1 MLIFEH
7 SYYLYLLFLLIPI
20 ILLYYSYLQWRKKA
34 INRVGDSRL
43 VTQLMKNY
51 SPKRQNQQ
59 FGLFSLAYIL
69 LIIALANPQMGT
81 KFEKVKQKGIDF
93 IIALDIS
100 QSMMAEDL
108 KPNRLER
115 AKQFVGKLL
124 DKLQGDRIGLI
135 VFAGHAY
142 LQVPLTT
149 DYAAVKTT
157 LKSIDTDFA
166 PMQGTAIGEAI
177 QLAGEAFNKEDK
189 KFKALLIISDGE
201 DHEEEAQ
208 SAAEDLAESGVKI
221 LTVGVGSQ
229 EGAEVP
235 VFENGIRAGV
245 KMDENGDVVMSKM
258 NVAMLAEIADVGNGR
273 SFQLS
278 GDADEA
284 RLIIKELSGM
294 EKKEFEDHVFSDY
307 EDHFQWFLGLAIF
320 ILIIESF
327 YLAFWTDG
335 KMKSFFPRKKA
346 E

>member
-34 INRVGDSRL
+34 ILRVGDSRL
-43 VTQLMKNY
+43 VQQLMTNY
-51 SPKRQNQQ
+51 SEKQQHLQ

-124 DKLQGDRIGLI
+124 DKLQGDRVGLI

-149 DYAAVKTT
+149 DYSAVKTT
-157 LKSIDTDFA
+157 LKSVTTDFA
-166 PMQGTAIGEAI
+166 PVQGTAIGEAI
-177 QLAGEAFNKEDK
+177 QLASEAFNKEDK

-201 DHEEEAQ
+201 DHEADVND
-208 SAAEDLAESGVKI
+208 AAEDLAESGVKI
-221 LTVGVGSQ
+221 LTVGIGSQ
-229 EGAEVP
+229 EGAQVP
-235 VFENGIRAGV
+235 VYKEGIKAGM
-245 KMDENGDVVMSKM
+245 KMDENGDIVVSKM
-258 NVAMLAEIADVGNGR
+258 NAAMLAEIAETGNGR
-273 SFQLS
+273 SFLFS
-278 GDADEA
+278 GDADES

-294 EKKEFEDHVFSDY
+294 EKKEFEDHVFTDY
-307 EDHFQWFLGLAIF
+307 EDHFQWFLGLAL
-320 ILIIESF
+320 LIIIAESF
-327 YLAFWTDG
+327 YLI
-335 KMKSFFPRKKA
+335 KIKS
-346 E
+346 